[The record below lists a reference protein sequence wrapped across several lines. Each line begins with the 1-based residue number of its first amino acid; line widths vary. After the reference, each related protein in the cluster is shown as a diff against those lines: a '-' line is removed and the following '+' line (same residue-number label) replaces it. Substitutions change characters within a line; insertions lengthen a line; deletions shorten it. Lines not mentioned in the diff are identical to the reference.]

1 MPSSPDHT
9 PETPRP
15 SRVKKL
21 GDMLVGQGIIS
32 PAQLQEALDL
42 QKGGKARLGRLL
54 VELGY
59 VTEAQLAELIA
70 DQLRIPCV
78 DIAVVTVEPEALR
91 AVSQDLAVQHRC
103 LPWRI
108 EGRALYLLMADPT
121 DLAAMDAVAFASGLR
136 VRPVVVPDHQLAA
149 AIASTYHVESADAL
163 DRFDDVDLAD
173 QLIVIDEPDSDDVE
187 DMAEVAQ
194 SAPVVKLVNA
204 IWADAIR
211 LNASDIHI
219 EPQQKGVDLRY
230 RVDGVLRLIMN
241 IPKRSQAKIV
251 SRIKIVAH
259 LDIAERRRPQD
270 GRTRITLGGHVYDLR
285 VSTLP
290 TADGEKVVVRILP
303 QHLASTALEALGFEA
318 DVLEE
323 FKGLLGRPQGIVLVT
338 GPTGSGKTSTLY
350 AALNFL
356 RAEAVNIVTIEDPV
370 EYRLGGVNQVAV
382 AEKTGFTFA
391 EGLRSILRQDPD
403 VLMVGEIR
411 DRETA
416 EVAFQAAQTGH
427 LVVSTL
433 HTNDAPSAVT
443 RLMNLGIPAYLIASS
458 LLGVMAQ
465 RLVRTL
471 CECRQGTPGGAPAPA
486 GCPACRHTGFR
497 GRTAVHELMRMT
509 PPLRTL
515 VLQEGVSADTLHRA
529 AQANGMRALYE
540 DGLRKV
546 ARGRTTVEE
555 LRHVV
560 CPPDDD
566 VRPVSDDSRAA
577 HT

>member
-1 MPSSPDHT
+1 
-9 PETPRP
+9 
-15 SRVKKL
+15 
-21 GDMLVGQGIIS
+21 MLVGQGIIS

-42 QKGGKARLGRLL
+42 QKVRKERIGRLL
-54 VELGY
+54 VELGH
-59 VTEAQLAELIA
+59 VTEAQLAELVA

-78 DIAVVTVEPEALR
+78 DIEMVTVAPEAQR
-91 AVSQDLAVQHRC
+91 VVSQELAVQHRC

-108 EGRALYLLMADPT
+108 EGRELYLLMADPT
-121 DLAAMDAVAFASGLR
+121 DLGAMDAVAFASGLR
-136 VRPVVVPDHQLAA
+136 VRPVVIPDHQLAV
-149 AIASTYHVESADAL
+149 AIASTYHVESDDAL
-163 DRFDDVDLAD
+163 ERFDDVDLAD
-173 QLIVIDEPDSDDVE
+173 QLSVIDEIEADDVE
-187 DMAEVAQ
+187 DMSRAAQ

-204 IWADAIR
+204 IFADAIR
-211 LNASDIHI
+211 AGASDIHI

-270 GRTRITLGGHVYDLR
+270 GRTRISLGGHAYDLR

-303 QHLASTALEALGFEA
+303 QDRASTTLDALGFEA
-318 DVLEE
+318 DVLEQ
-323 FKGLLGRPQGIVLVT
+323 FKRLLGRPQGILLVT

-370 EYRLGGVNQVAV
+370 EYRIEGVNQVAV
-382 AEKTGFTFA
+382 AEKAGLTFA

-416 EVAFQAAQTGH
+416 DIAFQAAQTGH
-427 LVVSTL
+427 LVLSTL

-443 RLMNLGIPAYLIASS
+443 RLINLGLPGYLVASS

-471 CECRQGTPGGAPAPA
+471 CDCRQVAPDGTAVPT
-486 GCPACRHTGFR
+486 GCPACRYTGFR

-515 VLQEGVSADTLHRA
+515 VLQDSVSADDLRRA
-529 AQANGMRALYE
+529 SQANGMRTMYE

-546 ARGRTTVEE
+546 ARGRTTVDE
-555 LRHVV
+555 LLHVV
-560 CPPDDD
+560 SPPEDED
-566 VRPVSDDSRAA
+566 VRPV
-577 HT
+577 T